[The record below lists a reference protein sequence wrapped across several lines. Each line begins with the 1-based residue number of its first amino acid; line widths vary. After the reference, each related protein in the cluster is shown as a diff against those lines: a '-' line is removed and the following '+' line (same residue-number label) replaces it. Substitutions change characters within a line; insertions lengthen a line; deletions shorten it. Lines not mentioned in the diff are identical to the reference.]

1 MKRILT
7 SWWTISIVTT
17 VLLILIFAVGL
28 PLFVDFLKPWYVR
41 LGIALFF
48 VAIWGLLFFLRRRKA
63 KKANADLEEQLEEQD
78 KGAEEAGVVAKR
90 MKEALAKL
98 RQASG
103 KQRNYLYTRPWYV
116 IIGPPGAGKTT
127 AILNS
132 GLRFPFSDQASNAT
146 AGTRNLDFWFADEA
160 VLVDTAGRYTTQD
173 SQADVDASGWTSLL
187 NLLRKSRPFEPIN
200 GVFVAIPT
208 DDLLRGNVHD
218 IDRHSVIIRQRLHE
232 IRSKLETKVPVY
244 LLLTKSDLIAGF
256 PEYFS
261 DLDVDGRRAVLG
273 YTFDRDGA
281 PINSAR
287 MVGAFDGMTNQIAE
301 RQAKRLQE
309 EPDIKRRSVILGFPS
324 QLHELRAPLHRLIE
338 GIFLKEE
345 RPSGELRGFY
355 LTSGTQDGT
364 ALDRIIN
371 TVAQSYA
378 LDTGPAQTGT
388 GTGSGSGE
396 GRTFFLNRLLQDVV
410 FKEAGLPIADASA
423 TKRQQR
429 WMIGICSVI
438 AVASVA
444 MLAAWTVSFIGNRSL
459 QSDTANAAIAIDQ
472 ERAKSQIDLQR
483 VSDTDTPL
491 IGALNVLDKLRD
503 LPEGYAAREEGSPD
517 LSMRFGLFQS
527 DLSKR
532 NVEAYRTG
540 LRRILLPRIM
550 LDLESRLRANMSDPF
565 AIYDPLKT
573 YLMLG
578 GHHPEGEVNTDAI
591 INTMMTQW
599 SQNQFA
605 GAQNR
610 PIRERLAKHLEALT
624 KDENLQSS
632 WEGGEAPLDA
642 LLVDASRSQIA
653 TLSPA
658 DRAYAILKQQS
669 INPEGDVRLANELQA
684 GEAEAFANPQ
694 LVMDTTVPYFF
705 TRDGFFA
712 AYGKGLITIPST
724 VENELWVLGDG
735 ADTDGVRRELGNLN
749 SGISKRYA
757 TEYIAAWQKVIE
769 AMRPGDY
776 FSDEQAYRAFTRAPS
791 PLKKVLTVL
800 RSNTTFEG
808 GAEAEVGELGTQILE
823 NSRVGRVVSDV
834 AGAAAERGMSADNEI
849 ALHFREV
856 HDFVGD
862 GEAEQAPIDEYVGLV
877 REALKAVLVSGSPG
891 LGQTDSGSR
900 LAEAMAPLSQAALE
914 VPALLS
920 GFAEEVS
927 RGGTSAGISSLQ
939 TEVGQAW
946 ASNAQ
951 PQCSALVDAKYP
963 FDRASTADAGI
974 TETRQ
979 VFGTNGTI
987 DRFAKERVGQYL
999 DRESEYW
1006 GWRDDQQIARGFSPA
1021 SPGAFQ
1027 KASTLGALF
1036 DEGLP
1041 LEISLAAK
1049 GEKVSRIEFS
1059 SGGLTMNFDQANPDD
1074 GQSFVWALGGGLA
1087 RTTEIKILAGGEEG
1101 AGESVVWRQQ
1111 NDGPWSL
1118 FRMFDRADA
1127 RNRGEGLVQMTFN
1140 PGPSNA
1146 TFLVSFPSRFN
1157 PFGGG
1162 GVWSVNCPEVL

>member
-1 MKRILT
+1 MKRFFT
-7 SWWTISIVTT
+7 SWWTISIFTT
-17 VLLILIFAVGL
+17 VVLILIFAVGL
-28 PLFVDFLKPWYVR
+28 PYFVDFLDNMFARIGVTVFF
-41 LGIALFF
+41 IAM
-48 VAIWGLLFFLRRRKA
+48 WGLWFFLRRRKA
-63 KKANADLEEQLEEQD
+63 KKLNADLEEQLEEQD
-78 KGAEEAGVVAKR
+78 KGAEEAGLVAKR
-90 MKEALAKL
+90 MKEALANL
-98 RQASG
+98 RKASG

-127 AILNS
+127 AIINS

-187 NLLRKSRPFEPIN
+187 KLLRKSRPFEPIN

-208 DDLLRGNVHD
+208 DDLLRGDVHE

-232 IRSKLETKVPVY
+232 IRSTLESKVPVY

-256 PEYFS
+256 PEYFA

-273 YTFDRDGA
+273 YTFKRDGS
-281 PINSAR
+281 PIDSAR
-287 MVGAFDGMTNQIAE
+287 MVRAFDGMTNQIAA
-301 RQAKRLQE
+301 RQPKRLYE

-338 GIFLKEE
+338 GVFLKEE

-371 TVAQSYA
+371 TVAESYA
-378 LDTGPAQTGT
+378 LDTGPAQ
-388 GTGSGSGE
+388 SGE

-423 TKRQQR
+423 TKRQR
-429 WMIGICSVI
+429 TWMIGICSAI
-438 AVASVA
+438 AVASLA
-444 MLAAWTVSFIGNRSL
+444 MIAAWTVSFIGNRGL
-459 QSDTANAAIAIDQ
+459 QAETASEAIAINQ
-472 ERAKSQIDLQR
+472 EMAKSQIDLSQ
-483 VSDTDTPL
+483 VSDTDTP
-491 IGALNVLDKLRD
+491 ITGALVALDRLRA
-503 LPEGYAAREEGSPD
+503 LPEGYEAREAGSPD

-540 LRRILLPRIM
+540 LRRILLPRVM
-550 LDLESRLRANMSDPF
+550 LDLENRLQTNMSDPF

-599 SQNQFA
+599 SQNQFP
-605 GAQNR
+605 GAENR
-610 PIRERLAKHLEALT
+610 PLREKLAMHLEALT
-624 KDENLQSS
+624 KDENLQAS
-632 WEGGEAPLDA
+632 WPNGEAPLDA
-642 LLVDASRSQIA
+642 LLVDAARGQIA

-669 INPEGDVRLANELQA
+669 INPEGDVRLSNELQA
-684 GEAEAFANPQ
+684 GEAEAFADPQ
-694 LVMDTTVPYFF
+694 LVMNTTVPYFF
-705 TRDGFFA
+705 TRQGFFT
-712 AYGKGLITIPST
+712 AYGTGLAGISQT
-724 VENELWVLGDG
+724 VEKELWVLGEG
-735 ADTDGVRRELGNLN
+735 ANTDGVRRELGNLT

-757 TEYIAAWQKVIE
+757 SDYIAAWENVIE

-776 FSDEQAYRAFTRAPS
+776 FGDDQAYRAFTRAPS

-800 RSNTTFEG
+800 RTNTTFTG
-808 GAEAEVGELGTQILE
+808 GVEGELGEKGTQMLE
-823 NSRVGRVVSDV
+823 NTRMGRMASDL
-834 AGAAAERGMSADNEI
+834 AGAAADNAGMSADSEI
-849 ALHFREV
+849 KNHFTQV

-862 GEAEQAPIDEYVGLV
+862 GDGPAPIDEYVGLV
-877 REALKAVLVSGSPG
+877 RDALKAVLVSGSPG
-891 LGQTDSGSR
+891 LGQADSGSR
-900 LAEAMAPLSQAALE
+900 LAEAMAPLSQAAIE
-914 VPALLS
+914 VPSLLS

-927 RGGTSAGISSLQ
+927 QGGNSAGVSSLQ

-946 ASNAQ
+946 AANAQ
-951 PQCSALVDAKYP
+951 PQCSAIVDAKYP

-974 TETRQ
+974 TETREL
-979 VFGTNGTI
+979 FGTNGTI

-1006 GWRDDQQIARGFSPA
+1006 GWRQDAEVARGFSPA

-1027 KASTLGALF
+1027 KAATLGALF

-1041 LEISLAAK
+1041 LRIALADM
-1049 GEKVSRIEFS
+1049 GEDVSRVEFS
-1059 SGGLTMNFDQANPDD
+1059 SGGLPLIFEEPNPNE
-1074 GQSFVWALGGGLA
+1074 GQSLNWTLGGGLA
-1087 RTTEIKILAGGEEG
+1087 RTTVIRILAWDPATG
-1101 AGESVVWRQQ
+1101 GESVVWTQ
-1111 NDGPWSL
+1111 NNEGPWSL
-1118 FRMFDRADA
+1118 FRVFDFADA
-1127 RNRGEGLVQMTFN
+1127 RNRGEGLIQMTFN

-1146 TFLVSFPSRFN
+1146 TFLVEFPPRFN

-1162 GVWSVNCPEVL
+1162 GVWSANCPEVL